1 MFRLQIIFMSQEA
14 IKRFFFGGVYCEVI
28 HNPATDSSITSSIKA
43 SVQ

>member
-1 MFRLQIIFMSQEA
+1 MVYLDYRLQ
-14 IKRFFFGGVYCEVI
+14 GGGWYCEVI